1 MNCKN
6 CKTSLDERVN
16 FCPLCGAKIIRNR
29 LTLKNIWADINAQ
42 FISIDNKLFK
52 TFIHLFTKPELVI
65 NGFIDGTRKKYIGVI
80 QYFAISLTLVGI
92 QVFLMNTFFS
102 DDLEGTFDFLKSL
115 ENTNKTENNPFT
127 GPSPFESF
135 NDINRY
141 QSLIYTLMVPMYTLG
156 TWLAYMIVKTKKRY
170 NFTEHLVLNLYY
182 NAQIIIITAFLSIL
196 FLCFGFDYLLIS
208 GFVTLV
214 LFLYFFYLLKR
225 VFNTSF
231 WETVAHFMLIMV
243 IFMVV
248 YLIIGIIAIIGGI
261 VYAIL
266 TNQPLT
272 TTV

>member
-156 TWLAYMIVKTKKRY
+156 TWLAY
-170 NFTEHLVLNLYY
+170 N
-182 NAQIIIITAFLSIL
+182 
-196 FLCFGFDYLLIS
+196 YLLIS